1 MGLNQSQCQDFKR
14 KGKPR
19 VKREHCV
26 KLWHALADGQFHKG
40 KDLPMN
46 SRMIRAVCA
55 ELPSFFLSTQN
66 GYKRADFA
74 TVDEIE
80 NSIAD
85 LRSRIN
91 HIDTRASALESVLVE
106 RCQPHRLATVK

>member
-1 MGLNQSQCQDFKR
+1 MALNQSQCQDFKR

-26 KLWHALADGQFHKG
+26 KLWHALADGKFHKA
-40 KDLPMN
+40 KELPMN

-55 ELPSFFLSTQN
+55 EHPRYFLSTQQ
-66 GYKRADFA
+66 GYKRADHA
-74 TVDEIE
+74 TADELA

-85 LRSRIN
+85 LRSRIK
-91 HIDTRASALESVLVE
+91 HIDARASALESVLAGGRDV
-106 RCQPHRLATVK
+106 A